1 MVGMDGQW
9 TMNTKFH
16 LINSVPIHSFLLS
29 CHDHYIHKRNLTQVF
44 ILHIP
49 QLNSWPQVIV
59 IVKELDKVL
68 LYQVFNASASSLF
81 STRICNPFF
90 AHIDNLV
97 HIGIAR
103 SRREKAVL
111 PSLFGWHSLLCTV
124 ALSHFS
130 SSVLLT
136 SHSENSLGKVDANS
150 AMSSP
155 TAAATLFQPL
165 VSISTRLSQS

>member
-81 STRICNPFF
+81 STRICNPFC

-97 HIGIAR
+97 HVGIA
-103 SRREKAVL
+103 RREKAVL
-111 PSLFGWHSLLCTV
+111 PSLFGWHRSVCTV
-124 ALSHFS
+124 VLSQFS
-130 SSVLLT
+130 SSVLLP
-136 SHSENSLGKVDANS
+136 SHSKNSLGKVAVNS